1 MSLRVVFAHPVDV
14 FTCQQGG
21 AVRYTIGLVNYLSS
35 QGIDVTLLG
44 VLNKELIK
52 RNLKPTLSFISING
66 PASWKWYIYFFGL
79 IFKLPFLKLHRNA
92 VIHTSRL
99 EFMVPFIIYYP
110 KNPKVVTLGGRQ
122 LLVFSL
128 RHPILFKTL
137 GSLLFLGI
145 KILLQRVDCV
155 ITDRRTLGYYKK
167 IYPKVEKKV
176 VTLSTSFVDMSTF
189 KPMDKN
195 SVREEYGF
203 GLDEKIV
210 VYVGRIE
217 KVKNLDFLIRSF
229 VSINRRYLKA
239 RLLLVGR
246 GNDRDY
252 AEDLKKMIERNGLT
266 NVIFM
271 GEKGQEEI
279 PKILNCADVLALC
292 SLSEG
297 SPTVVREA
305 LACGLPVVSTDVGDV
320 RQLITKDSVG
330 SIVELDEEKFA
341 EAIIKFF
348 ETETEKAKT
357 ERREILQQKGLDVNG
372 VATKTLEIYW
382 RLYQASSCL

>member
-1 MSLRVVFAHPVDV
+1 MSLRVVLAHPVDAL
-14 FTCQQGG
+14 TCQQGG
-21 AVRYTIGLVNYLSS
+21 AVRYIISLVNYLSS

-44 VLNKELIK
+44 VLDKGLIK
-52 RNLKPTLSFISING
+52 RNLKPTFRFVSING
-66 PASWKWYIYFFGL
+66 HASWKWYIYLFGL
-79 IFKLPFLKLHRNA
+79 IFKLPFLRLHRNA
-92 VIHTSRL
+92 IIHTARL

-110 KNPKVVTLGGRQ
+110 KNPKVVALGGRQ
-122 LLVFSL
+122 LLVFSS

-145 KILLQRVDCV
+145 KIVLQRVDCV
-155 ITDRRTLGYYKK
+155 ITDPRTLEYYKR
-167 IYPKVEKKV
+167 IYPQIEKKAV
-176 VTLSTSFVDMSTF
+176 ALSTSFVDMGTF
-189 KPMDKN
+189 KPMNKQ

-210 VYVGRIE
+210 VYIGRIE
-217 KVKNLDFLIRSF
+217 KVKNLNFLIRSF
-229 VSINRRYLKA
+229 VSINRRYSKV